1 MILNKTKEI
10 AKLKNNL
17 KIMQERNEDLYKRD
31 LEHQKKY
38 QEEIKRLKEENTE
51 LKFEL
56 EDAIGFLKQERQAK
70 EELLRQRN
78 RENARKRTAAKK
90 KKENK

>member
-1 MILNKTKEI
+1 MFNLKKVKE
-10 AKLKNNL
+10 LKNNL

-38 QEEIKRLKEENTE
+38 QDEIKRLKEEIVL

-90 KKENK
+90 KEQAR